1 MLYRLVML
9 FAVLAIAP
17 LSAQER
23 QRPPEVRSPEVGEER
38 KVTFRVYAPQ
48 AKAVRVNSSDFPK
61 LSPADSATMKK
72 AENGVWEATVGPL
85 PAGAY
90 RYHFVVDG
98 LAVIDPVHGETS
110 QSNRNTWSL
119 VTVPGTSD
127 DTAKVPHGAVA
138 QVTYQSTTLNRPRRM
153 HVYTPPGYEKSEGNY
168 PVFYL
173 LHGASDSDNSWSTVG
188 QAGLILDKLIAS
200 GKAKPMIVVMPN
212 GHTAPFSFGGR
223 GSNFDQQMSDFG
235 KEFATDIRP
244 YVEKTYRVKT
254 DRQSRA
260 IAGLSMGGA
269 QTLNIAFDKLED
281 YGYVGVYSSGVF
293 GIAGGFN
300 NQPPNKKW
308 EESQQATLD
317 NKQLKAGLKLVWF
330 GCGKE
335 DFLFKTNNT
344 TVDMLK
350 SHGFEV
356 TNHVTEGGHTWMV
369 WRDYL
374 GVFVPKLFQ

>member
-1 MLYRLVML
+1 MLLRLTTLLTLL
-9 FAVLAIAP
+9 FLAP
-17 LSAQER
+17 LTAQER
-23 QRPPEVRSPEVGEER
+23 QRPPEVRSPEVNEER
-38 KVTFRVYAPQ
+38 KVTFRIYAPQ
-48 AKAVRVNSSDFPK
+48 AKAVRVNSSDFPR
-61 LSPADSATMKK
+61 LSPADSSTMKK
-72 AENGVWEATVGPL
+72 ADNGVWEATVGPL

-119 VTVPGTSD
+119 VTVPG
-127 DTAKVPHGAVA
+127 DTASVPHGAVA
-138 QVTYQSTTLNRPRRM
+138 QVTYDSTTLKRPRRM
-153 HVYTPPGYEKSEGNY
+153 HVYTPPGYEKGEGTY

-173 LHGASDSDNSWSTVG
+173 LHGASDSDNSWNTVG
-188 QAGLILDKLIAS
+188 QAGFILDKLIAS
-200 GKAKPMIVVMPN
+200 GKARPMIVVMPN
-212 GHTAPFSFGGR
+212 GHTGAFSFGGR
-223 GSNFDQQMSDFG
+223 GSSTFDQQMSDFG

-244 YVEKTYRVKT
+244 YIEKTYRTKT
-254 DRQSRA
+254 DRSSRA

-281 YGYVGVYSSGVF
+281 YAYIGVYSSGVF
-293 GIAGGFN
+293 GIAGGMN

-308 EESQQATLD
+308 EESHQATLD
-317 NKQLKAGLKLVWF
+317 NKQQKEGLKLVWF
-330 GCGKE
+330 GCGKD
-335 DFLFKTNNT
+335 DFLFKTSNA

-350 SHGFEV
+350 SHGFDV

-374 GVFVPKLFQ
+374 GVFASKLFQ